1 MKPHKLL
8 SAWIAL
14 MAAALML
21 AFTGSVDDD
30 ARFRRIFEAL
40 QQFTYRY
47 PQQKIFLHLDKP
59 VYQGGDNIWIKA
71 YLVNGTDHTP
81 DTLSTNLYV
90 ELISPF
96 QTRVQIKRFQI
107 RRGFGV
113 GDFVLSDTLPEGL
126 YQIRAFTSWMQNF
139 DADYFYTQNFQVF
152 NPGYKKLIS
161 PRQARENLREVENRE
176 KQAEQFDIQFMPE
189 GGDLVSG
196 LESLVGFK
204 AVNQTGRG
212 IAVEGLI
219 VDDLGNTVTSF
230 SSQAKGMGTFLLTPA
245 KDRKYF
251 ALFPDRDRGRRVA
264 LPQVLPTGLV
274 MRVEDHRDS
283 TRIWLRS
290 NRPPT
295 ADPVANEVILVG
307 QIGGRIYYREIV
319 RLMDGQAY
327 AEFSKANYPE
337 GIMQITAFSGRG
349 EPQAERLV
357 FINHMN
363 FMYIRYSV
371 WDTLTEDG
379 RKTSVD
385 ITTTDLEGKPIR
397 ANISLAVSRE
407 RTAELAQNRDNIISN
422 LLLTSDLKGYIEDPQ
437 DYFTD
442 QSPATLAALDLLM
455 LTQGWRRF
463 DWDLILAGEY
473 PKIRFLEERGLT
485 VFGQITRD
493 FFDIPLKNA
502 RVQLSVMDAY
512 NDVFTQQTN
521 EKGYFIFNNLVY
533 YDTVSMKIE
542 AWRPSGRRN
551 LVIVLPEEK
560 PNDVKKRQGNYQ
572 LTTSSERDNK
582 AYRTERAVEAREAFL
597 EEQEQLKEER
607 ESQLPTLYGEPD
619 NVLRSEDFPEGSRD
633 ILDVMKGRI
642 PGVNIVGS
650 QVYIRGINSL
660 TGNNQPL
667 FLIDGVPT
675 SDVESVRSIPVEDI
689 DRVEVLKGPN
699 ASIYGVRGANGV
711 IAIYTKRGQFMRRGV
726 IEFDMLGYNRP
737 RQFYQ
742 PRYAPADEPLSNY
755 TIVWV
760 PVIITDPSGRARVDF
775 DKPAIPGDY
784 RFVLQG
790 ISYVGHVGFRES
802 VVNSQ

>member
-1 MKPHKLL
+1 
-8 SAWIAL
+8 
-14 MAAALML
+14 MAAALLL
-21 AFTGSVDDD
+21 AFTGSVDND

-59 VYQGGDNIWIKA
+59 VYQGGDNLWIKA

-81 DTLSTNLYV
+81 DTISTNLYV

-107 RRGFGV
+107 KRGFGV

-126 YQIRAFTSWMQNF
+126 YQIRAFTSWMLNF
-139 DADYFYTQNFQVF
+139 DADFFFTQNFQVF

-161 PRQARENLREVENRE
+161 PRQARENMRELENRE
-176 KQAEQFDIQFMPE
+176 KQAEAFDIQFMPE
-189 GGDLVSG
+189 GGDLVNG
-196 LESLVGFK
+196 LESVVGFK
-204 AVNQTGRG
+204 AVSQTGMG
-212 IAVEGLI
+212 IAVEGLL
-219 VDDLGNTVTSF
+219 VDDQGNTVTSF
-230 SSQAKGMGTFLLTPA
+230 NSGAKGMGTFLLTPG

-251 ALFPDRDRGRRVA
+251 AVFPDRDKGKRVA
-264 LPQVLPTGLV
+264 LPQALPTGLV
-274 MRVEDHRDS
+274 MRVEDRPDT

-295 ADPVANEVILVG
+295 ADPVASEVILVG

-319 RLMDGQAY
+319 RLIDGQAY
-327 AEFSKANYPE
+327 TAFSKANYPE

-363 FMYIRYSV
+363 FMHIRYSV
-371 WDTLTEDG
+371 WDTLTEEG

-385 ITTTDLEGKPIR
+385 ITTTDLEGTPIR
-397 ANISLAVSRE
+397 ANISLAVTRE
-407 RTAELAQNRDNIISN
+407 QTAELPQNRDNIISN
-422 LLLTSDLKGYIEDPQ
+422 LLLASDLKGFIEDPQ

-442 QSPATLAALDLLM
+442 QSPATHAALDLLM

-463 DWDLILAGEY
+463 DWNLILAGEY
-473 PKIRFLEERGLT
+473 PRIRFLEERGLT

-560 PNDVKKRQGNYQ
+560 PNEVKKRQGNYQ
-572 LTTSSERDNK
+572 LTTASERDNK
-582 AYRTERAVEAREAFL
+582 VYRTERAVEAREAFQ
-597 EEQEQLKEER
+597 EEQERLKEER
-607 ESQLPTLYGEPD
+607 ESQLSALYGEPD
-619 NVLRSEDFPEGSRD
+619 YVLRSDDFPEGSRD
-633 ILDVMKGRI
+633 ILEVMKGRV
-642 PGVNIVGS
+642 PGVNIVGN
-650 QVYIRGINSL
+650 QVYVRGINSL
-660 TGNNQPL
+660 SGNNQPL

-689 DRVEVLKGPN
+689 DRVEVLKGPS

-742 PRYAPADEPLSNY
+742 PRYEPADEPRSNY
-755 TIVWV
+755 TLVWV

-790 ISYVGHVGFRES
+790 ISYVGHAGYGES
-802 VVNSQ
+802 VINSQ

>member
-1 MKPHKLL
+1 
-8 SAWIAL
+8 
-14 MAAALML
+14 MAAALLL
-21 AFTGSVDDD
+21 AFTGSVDND

-59 VYQGGDNIWIKA
+59 VYQGGDNLWIKA

-81 DTLSTNLYV
+81 DTISTNLYV

-107 RRGFGV
+107 KRGFGV

-126 YQIRAFTSWMQNF
+126 YQIRAFTSWMLNF
-139 DADYFYTQNFQVF
+139 DADFFFTQNFQVF

-161 PRQARENLREVENRE
+161 PRQARENMRELENRE
-176 KQAEQFDIQFMPE
+176 KQAEAFDIQFMPE
-189 GGDLVSG
+189 GGDLVNG
-196 LESLVGFK
+196 LESVVGFK
-204 AVNQTGRG
+204 AVSQTGMG
-212 IAVEGLI
+212 IAVEGLL
-219 VDDLGNTVTSF
+219 VDDQGNTVTSF
-230 SSQAKGMGTFLLTPA
+230 NSGAKGMGTFLLTPG

-251 ALFPDRDRGRRVA
+251 AVFPDRDKGKRIA
-264 LPQVLPTGLV
+264 LPQALPTGLV
-274 MRVEDHRDS
+274 MRVEDRPDT

-295 ADPVANEVILVG
+295 ADPVASEVILVG

-319 RLMDGQAY
+319 RLIDGQAY
-327 AEFSKANYPE
+327 TAFSKANYPE

-363 FMYIRYSV
+363 FMHIRYSV
-371 WDTLTEDG
+371 WDTLTEEG

-385 ITTTDLEGKPIR
+385 ITTTDLEGTPIR
-397 ANISLAVSRE
+397 ANISLAVTRE
-407 RTAELAQNRDNIISN
+407 QTAELPQNRDNIISN
-422 LLLTSDLKGYIEDPQ
+422 LLLASDLKGFIEDPQ

-442 QSPATLAALDLLM
+442 QSPATHAALDLLM

-463 DWDLILAGEY
+463 DWNLILAGEY
-473 PKIRFLEERGLT
+473 PRIRFLEERGLT

-560 PNDVKKRQGNYQ
+560 PNEVKKRQGNYQ
-572 LTTSSERDNK
+572 LTTASERDNK
-582 AYRTERAVEAREAFL
+582 VYRTERAVEAREAFQ
-597 EEQEQLKEER
+597 EEQERLKEER
-607 ESQLPTLYGEPD
+607 ESQLSALYGEPD
-619 NVLRSEDFPEGSRD
+619 YVLRSDDFPEGSRD
-633 ILDVMKGRI
+633 ILEVMKGRV
-642 PGVNIVGS
+642 PGVNIVGN
-650 QVYIRGINSL
+650 QVYVRGINSL
-660 TGNNQPL
+660 SGNNQPL

-689 DRVEVLKGPN
+689 DRVEVLKGPS

-742 PRYAPADEPLSNY
+742 PRYEPADEPRSNY
-755 TIVWV
+755 TLVWV

-790 ISYVGHVGFRES
+790 ISYVGHAGYGES
-802 VVNSQ
+802 VINSQ

>member
-1 MKPHKLL
+1 
-8 SAWIAL
+8 
-14 MAAALML
+14 MAAALLL
-21 AFTGSVDDD
+21 AFTGSVDND

-59 VYQGGDNIWIKA
+59 VYQGGDNLWIKA

-81 DTLSTNLYV
+81 DTISTNLYV

-107 RRGFGV
+107 KRGFGV

-126 YQIRAFTSWMQNF
+126 YQIRAFTSWMLNF
-139 DADYFYTQNFQVF
+139 DADFFFTQNFQVF

-161 PRQARENLREVENRE
+161 PRQARENMRELENRE
-176 KQAEQFDIQFMPE
+176 KQAEAFDIQFMPE
-189 GGDLVSG
+189 GGDLVNG
-196 LESLVGFK
+196 LESVVGFK
-204 AVNQTGRG
+204 AVSQTGMG
-212 IAVEGLI
+212 IAVEGLL
-219 VDDLGNTVTSF
+219 VDDQGNTVTSF
-230 SSQAKGMGTFLLTPA
+230 NSGAKGMGTFLLTPG

-251 ALFPDRDRGRRVA
+251 AVFPDRDKGKRVA
-264 LPQVLPTGLV
+264 LPQALPTGLV
-274 MRVEDHRDS
+274 MRVEDRPDT

-295 ADPVANEVILVG
+295 ADPVASEVILVG

-319 RLMDGQAY
+319 RLIDGQAY
-327 AEFSKANYPE
+327 TAFSKANYPE

-371 WDTLTEDG
+371 WDTLTEEG

-397 ANISLAVSRE
+397 ANISLAVTRE
-407 RTAELAQNRDNIISN
+407 QTAELPQNRDNIISN
-422 LLLTSDLKGYIEDPQ
+422 LLLASDLKGFIEDPQ

-442 QSPATLAALDLLM
+442 QSPATHAALDLLM

-463 DWDLILAGEY
+463 DWNLILAGEY
-473 PKIRFLEERGLT
+473 PRIRFLEERGLT

-560 PNDVKKRQGNYQ
+560 PNEVKKRQGNYQ
-572 LTTSSERDNK
+572 LTTASERDNK
-582 AYRTERAVEAREAFL
+582 VYRTERAVEAREAFQ
-597 EEQEQLKEER
+597 EEQERLKEER
-607 ESQLPTLYGEPD
+607 ESQLSALYGEPD
-619 NVLRSEDFPEGSRD
+619 YVLRSDDFPEGSRD
-633 ILDVMKGRI
+633 ILEVMKGRV
-642 PGVNIVGS
+642 PGVNIVGN
-650 QVYIRGINSL
+650 QVYVRGINSL
-660 TGNNQPL
+660 SGNNQPL

-689 DRVEVLKGPN
+689 DRVEVLKGPS

-742 PRYAPADEPLSNY
+742 PRYEPADEPRSNY
-755 TIVWV
+755 TLVWV

-790 ISYVGHVGFRES
+790 ISYVGHAGYGES
-802 VVNSQ
+802 VINSQ

>member
-1 MKPHKLL
+1 
-8 SAWIAL
+8 
-14 MAAALML
+14 MAAALLL
-21 AFTGSVDDD
+21 AFTGSVDND

-59 VYQGGDNIWIKA
+59 VYQGGDNLWIKA

-81 DTLSTNLYV
+81 DTISTNLYV

-107 RRGFGV
+107 KRGFGV

-126 YQIRAFTSWMQNF
+126 YQIRAFTSWMLNF
-139 DADYFYTQNFQVF
+139 DADFFFTQNFQVF

-161 PRQARENLREVENRE
+161 PRQARENMRELENRE
-176 KQAEQFDIQFMPE
+176 KQAEAFDIQFMPE
-189 GGDLVSG
+189 GGDLVNG
-196 LESLVGFK
+196 LESVVGFK
-204 AVNQTGRG
+204 AVSQTGMG
-212 IAVEGLI
+212 IAVEGLL
-219 VDDLGNTVTSF
+219 VDDQGNTVTSF
-230 SSQAKGMGTFLLTPA
+230 NSGAKGMGTFLLTPG

-251 ALFPDRDRGRRVA
+251 AVFPDRDKGKRVA
-264 LPQVLPTGLV
+264 LPQALPTGLV
-274 MRVEDHRDS
+274 MRVEDRPDT

-295 ADPVANEVILVG
+295 ADPVASEVILVG

-319 RLMDGQAY
+319 RLIDGQAY
-327 AEFSKANYPE
+327 TAFSKANYPE

-371 WDTLTEDG
+371 WDTLTEEG

-397 ANISLAVSRE
+397 ANISLVVTRE
-407 RTAELAQNRDNIISN
+407 QTAELPQNRDNIISN
-422 LLLTSDLKGYIEDPQ
+422 LLLASDLKGFIEDPQ

-442 QSPATLAALDLLM
+442 QSPATHAALDLLM

-463 DWDLILAGEY
+463 DWNLILAGEY
-473 PKIRFLEERGLT
+473 PRIRFLEERGLT

-560 PNDVKKRQGNYQ
+560 PNEVKKRQGNYQ
-572 LTTSSERDNK
+572 LTTASERDNK
-582 AYRTERAVEAREAFL
+582 VYRTERAVEAREAFQ
-597 EEQEQLKEER
+597 EEQERLKEER
-607 ESQLPTLYGEPD
+607 ESQLSALYGEPD
-619 NVLRSEDFPEGSRD
+619 YVLRSDDFPEGSRD
-633 ILDVMKGRI
+633 ILEVMKGRV
-642 PGVNIVGS
+642 PGVNIVGN
-650 QVYIRGINSL
+650 QVYVRGINSL
-660 TGNNQPL
+660 SGNNQPL

-689 DRVEVLKGPN
+689 DRVEVLKGPS

-742 PRYAPADEPLSNY
+742 PRYEPADEPRSNY
-755 TIVWV
+755 TLVWV

-790 ISYVGHVGFRES
+790 ISYVGHAGYGES
-802 VVNSQ
+802 VINSQ